1 MDLCVMIEGQE
12 DVSWEDW
19 AAIAK
24 SCEEN
29 GIPALFRSDHYLSV
43 FPSEGRQSLDAWG
56 TICGLAA
63 ITSKLRLG
71 TMVSPA
77 SFRHPSIL
85 AKLVATADRI
95 SGGRIE
101 PGIGAG
107 WHQAEHAAFG
117 FPFLPTGERMKVLE
131 EQLEIVTGLWSEGEF
146 EFHGEHYDLA
156 PVDAQPKPVQNPLP
170 LVMGGNAKPKGAAL
184 AARFASEYNT
194 PNPTLDE
201 ARQRRS
207 AIENVWRE
215 AGRDPETLRFSVMTG
230 AALGRDESEA
240 DERLRLAREKAGIGE
255 DLDYEFKGSPDQVVE
270 QLSGWREAGVDRVM
284 IQLLLHD
291 DLEQIELIGREL
303 APALKGR

>member
-19 AAIAK
+19 TAIAR

-43 FPSEGRQSLDAWG
+43 FPKEGRQSLDAWA
-56 TICGLAA
+56 TISGLAA
-63 ITSKLRLG
+63 ITSTLRLG

-85 AKLVATADRI
+85 AKMIATADQI

-107 WHQAEHAAFG
+107 WHQAEHDAFG
-117 FPFLPTGERMKVLE
+117 FPFLPTRERMKVLE
-131 EQLEIVTGLWSEGEF
+131 EQLEIITGLWSPGEF
-146 EFHGEHYDLA
+146 EFHGSYYDLA
-156 PVDAQPKPVQNPLP
+156 PIDAEPKPVQDPMPLI
-170 LVMGGNAKPKGAAL
+170 MGGNAAPKGAAL

-194 PNPTLDE
+194 PNPTLE
-201 ARQRRS
+201 EVRERRA
-207 AIENVWRE
+207 AIETAWTE
-215 AGRDPETLRFSVMTG
+215 AGRDPATVRFSVMTG
-230 AALGRDESEA
+230 AAIGRDEGEA
-240 DERLRLAREKAGIGE
+240 DERLRLSREKAGVGD
-255 DLDYEFKGSPDQVVE
+255 DLDYKFKGSPERVVE
-270 QLSGWREAGVDRVM
+270 QLTEWRDAGVDRVM

-291 DLEQIELIGREL
+291 DLEQIEIIGREL
-303 APALKGR
+303 APALA

>member
-1 MDLCVMIEGQE
+1 MIEGQE
-12 DVSWEDW
+12 DVSWEEW
-19 AAIAK
+19 VAIARA
-24 SCEEN
+24 CEEH

-43 FPSEGRQSLDAWG
+43 FPTEGRQSLDAWG

-85 AKLVATADRI
+85 AKLIATADRI

-107 WHQAEHAAFG
+107 WHQAEHDAFG

-131 EQLEIVTGLWSEGEF
+131 EQLEIITGLWSRDGF
-146 EFHGEHYDLA
+146 EFHGEYYDLA
-156 PVDAQPKPVQNPLP
+156 PVDAEPKPVQSPMPLI
-170 LVMGGNAKPKGAAL
+170 MGGNAAPKGAAL

-201 ARQRRS
+201 ARERRA
-207 AIENVWRE
+207 AIESAWSE
-215 AGRDPETLRFSVMTG
+215 AGRDPATVRFSVMTG
-230 AALGRDESEA
+230 AALGRDEAEA
-240 DERLRLAREKAGIGE
+240 DERLRLAREKSGVGE
-255 DLDYEFKGSPDQVVE
+255 GLDYKFRGSSERVVE
-270 QLSGWREAGVDRVM
+270 QLTEWKQAGVDRVM
-284 IQLLLHD
+284 VQLLLHD
-291 DLEQIELIGREL
+291 DLEQIELIGREI
-303 APALKGR
+303 APALR

>member
-1 MDLCVMIEGQE
+1 MIEGQE

-19 AAIAK
+19 VAIART
-24 SCEEN
+24 CEES

-43 FPSEGRQSLDAWG
+43 FPTEGRQSLDAWG
-56 TICGLAA
+56 TLCGLAA

-101 PGIGAG
+101 AGIGAG
-107 WHQAEHAAFG
+107 WHQAEHDAFG
-117 FPFLPTGERMKVLE
+117 LPFLATRDRMKVLD

-146 EFHGEHYDLA
+146 EFHGEHYDLS
-156 PVDAQPKPVQNPLP
+156 PVDAEPKPVQDPMP
-170 LVMGGNAKPKGAAL
+170 LVMGGKAGPKGAAL

-201 ARQRRS
+201 VRERR
-207 AIENVWRE
+207 ATIERAWRE
-215 AGRDPETLRFSVMTG
+215 AGRDPETVRFSVMTG
-230 AALGRDESEA
+230 AALGRDEFEA
-240 DERLRLAREKAGIGE
+240 EDRLRRAREKSGLGE
-255 DLDYEFKGSPDQVVE
+255 DLDYEFKGSPEQVVE
-270 QLSGWREAGVDRVM
+270 QLVEWRQAGVDRVM
-284 IQLLLHD
+284 IQLLVHD
-291 DLEQIELIGREL
+291 DLEQIELIGHTL
-303 APALKGR
+303 APALK